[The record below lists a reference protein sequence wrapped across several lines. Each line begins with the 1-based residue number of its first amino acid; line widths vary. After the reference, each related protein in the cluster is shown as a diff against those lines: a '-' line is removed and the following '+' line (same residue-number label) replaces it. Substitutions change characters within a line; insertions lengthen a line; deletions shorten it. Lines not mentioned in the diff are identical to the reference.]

1 MAEGL
6 RLIAEDAD
14 DLRVVSACVQDAL
27 AKVGDITYL
36 PKTRQF
42 ALLLNRFRWEAA
54 SGGDVR
60 FADVVAGRVAHA
72 PHERVRAA
80 LSFGG
85 VLRVQRLRLA
95 QEAADHVLELLSL
108 ALESGQDG
116 AATLTLTFAG
126 GPQLRLDVE
135 CIDVRLEDVGKPWP
149 VRRRPAHALE

>member
-1 MAEGL
+1 MAAGL

-27 AKVGDITYL
+27 VKVRDITYL
-36 PKTRQF
+36 RKTRQF
-42 ALLLNRFRWEAA
+42 ALLLSRFRWERA

-60 FADVVAGRVAHA
+60 FADVVSGRASHA

-85 VLRVQRLRLA
+85 VLRVRRQRLA
-95 QEAADHVLELLSL
+95 QDAADQVMELLSL
-108 ALESGQDG
+108 AIEPGADG

-135 CIDVRLEDVGKPWP
+135 CIDVRLEDVGQPWP
-149 VRRRPAHALE
+149 VRRRPAHAVE